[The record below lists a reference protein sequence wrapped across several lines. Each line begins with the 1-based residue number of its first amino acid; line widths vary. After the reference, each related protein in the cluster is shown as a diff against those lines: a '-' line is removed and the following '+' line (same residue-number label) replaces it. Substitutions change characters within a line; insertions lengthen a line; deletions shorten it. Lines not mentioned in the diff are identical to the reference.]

1 MHVKQLIWLAQS
13 QCYGIGRKKLI
24 FEVVM
29 RTSLMFSAFTQEYFS
44 NSIPVTQLTPTVL
57 INWMNILK
65 CRMHKWSWKEMLSLA
80 SIHLQVNLCV
90 FSITSAL
97 QRTCYIACSESCEL
111 CNARVDIIRFGGL
124 PHVVMSS
131 LQPSEILLFDEA
143 VFSMS
148 ISCVENILGVEYLP
162 SHLKHI
168 WRCFMRCC
176 VLCIVHSWFRLHV
189 KNFASS
195 SRPVFCAHSRVKWKV
210 GIPGISSRKRQARS
224 QM

>member
-1 MHVKQLIWLAQS
+1 
-13 QCYGIGRKKLI
+13 
-24 FEVVM
+24 
-29 RTSLMFSAFTQEYFS
+29 
-44 NSIPVTQLTPTVL
+44 
-57 INWMNILK
+57 
-65 CRMHKWSWKEMLSLA
+65 MLSLA

-131 LQPSEILLFDEA
+131 LHPSEILLFDEA

-168 WRCFMRCC
+168 
-176 VLCIVHSWFRLHV
+176 
-189 KNFASS
+189 
-195 SRPVFCAHSRVKWKV
+195 
-210 GIPGISSRKRQARS
+210 
-224 QM
+224 